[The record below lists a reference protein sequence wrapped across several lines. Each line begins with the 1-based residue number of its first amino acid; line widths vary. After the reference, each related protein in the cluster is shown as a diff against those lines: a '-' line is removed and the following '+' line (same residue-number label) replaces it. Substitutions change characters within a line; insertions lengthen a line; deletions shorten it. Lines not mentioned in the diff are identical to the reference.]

1 MTAPRQVLRGTTALV
16 TSRTSER
23 RFFLRPSEQTNATI
37 GYLLAV
43 LSERYGILLHVACV
57 LSNHL
62 HLVLTDPE
70 ARLPDFMRDFGSL
83 LGRVVNAS
91 LGHWDSIHERA
102 SFSSVALKTA
112 DDVLAKMVYALA
124 NPVAAGLVR
133 RGREWPGFWSD
144 PRLVGGKGVVF
155 KRPEGFFREDGPMP
169 EEATLRFRPPPGF
182 EDDPDFVAALLR
194 HLEREEDRLA
204 AELGKAGRSFL
215 GVAKVRAQKWYAR
228 PAHGERRRGLSPT
241 VACRNKWKRIEA
253 LQLLKAFRVAY
264 RAALEKWRKGQR
276 DVVFPYGTW
285 LMRVLHSAECAN
297 PP

>member
-1 MTAPRQVLRGTTALV
+1 MTAPRQVLRGTTSLV

-23 RFFLRPSEQTNATI
+23 RFFLRPSASTNAI
-37 GYLLAV
+37 VGYLLAV
-43 LSERYGILLHVACV
+43 LTERYGILLHVACV

-83 LGRVVNAS
+83 LGRTVNAL
-91 LGHWDSIHERA
+91 LGHWDSIHERE
-102 SFSSVALKTA
+102 SFSSVALETA
-112 DDVLAKMVYALA
+112 EDVVAKMVYSLT

-182 EDDPDFVAALLR
+182 ENDPDFVAVLLR
-194 HLEREEDRLA
+194 QLECEEDRLA

-228 PAHGERRRGLSPT
+228 PAHGERRRGLRPT

-253 LQLLKAFRVAY
+253 LRRLKAFRVAY
-264 RAALEKWRKGQR
+264 QEALDAWRAGNRQ
-276 DVVFPYGTW
+276 VVFPAGTW
-285 LMRVLHSAECAN
+285 LMRVLHCAECA